1 LCIFFLLLFRPMSGE
16 ERFRCEEFPAK
27 RRQIYCCRFCCR
39 DRSASWSVGRSH
51 TILHL
56 SAVFSRVASTAHG
69 DGSITSPQTLWIG
82 LRQNRPPYQACWE
95 SVPPPSLLSSADCT
109 REGRQRRR
117 LGSRAATGRRRCDC
131 KEGVSAVLRPAG

>member
-1 LCIFFLLLFRPMSGE
+1 VHFLPLIVSANVGRRKIPMRRISSEASSDLLLSILLP
-16 ERFRCEEFPAK
+16 
-27 RRQIYCCRFCCR
+27 RQICIVVG
-39 DRSASWSVGRSH
+39 RSFAHNTASVGR
-51 TILHL
+51 IQP
-56 SAVFSRVASTAHG
+56 SRVYRTR

-82 LRQNRPPYQACWE
+82 LRQNRSPYQACWE

-131 KEGVSAVLRPAG
+131 TEGVTAVLRPAG